1 MKEMDKSEKSVT
13 IRISQSLLSKAREK
27 YPELK
32 DVSDSDVVRI
42 MFRKVLG
49 DG

>member
-1 MKEMDKSEKSVT
+1 MKETEKSVT
-13 IRISQSLLSKAREK
+13 IRISQGLLSKAREK

-49 DG
+49 ND